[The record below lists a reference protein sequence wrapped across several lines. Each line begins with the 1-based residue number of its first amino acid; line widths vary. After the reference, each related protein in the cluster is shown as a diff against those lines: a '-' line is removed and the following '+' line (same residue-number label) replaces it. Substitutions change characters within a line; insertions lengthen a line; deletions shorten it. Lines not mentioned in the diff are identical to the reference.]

1 MTTTSA
7 PRTKTPSKRKT
18 AQAKQAAPKAQ
29 SKQPAGERIGWLPVP
44 DESSLDED
52 IRALFE
58 RAQERLGFVPNV
70 FRVYAFRP
78 EHFRR
83 WRSHFTEVTVGESE
97 ITPTEREMIAV
108 AVSNENHCLYCL
120 TSHGAGLRV
129 ALGDGVLGDRITLDY
144 RRAGLD
150 ERTTAML
157 DYAVKITKNPVE
169 CSEADIERLRAAG
182 FSDQAIFDIAE
193 TAAMY
198 NFTNR
203 LAAAT
208 GMMPNREYHNMGRM
222 KAEG

>member
-1 MTTTSA
+1 MTSTTENPTTTA
-7 PRTKTPSKRKT
+7 E
-18 AQAKQAAPKAQ
+18 
-29 SKQPAGERIGWLPVP
+29 ERIGWLPVP
-44 DESSLDED
+44 DEASLDGDLRELFAKA
-52 IRALFE
+52 RAKI
-58 RAQERLGFVPNV
+58 GFVPNV

-83 WRSHFTEVTVGESE
+83 WRAHFTEVTVGESE
-97 ITPTEREMIAV
+97 LTPAEREMIAV
-108 AVSNENHCLYCL
+108 AVSSENHCLYCL
-120 TSHGAGLRV
+120 TSHGAGLRQ

-157 DYAVKITKNPVE
+157 DYAVKITRSPVE

-182 FSDQAIFDIAE
+182 FSDQGIFDIAE

-203 LAAAT
+203 LASAT
-208 GMMPNREYHNMGRM
+208 GMLPNREYHTLGR
-222 KAEG
+222 E